1 MIEITLILLSIGG
14 FLCAPADPDHNQR
27 YLDEENEAEVI
38 IAAEPLRGVDNLQE
52 KSIPIFR
59 LKYPSY
65 VGKNNLQERL
75 QIPLNLRGT
84 GNLHEKGMPR
94 FVLKT
99 SVLNEDYPYSSRY
112 PKNDYENL

>member
-1 MIEITLILLSIGG
+1 MSIGG
-14 FLCAPADPDHNQR
+14 FLCTPADPYHDQR

-38 IAAEPLRGVDNLQE
+38 IAAKPLRGVDNLQE

-65 VGKNNLQERL
+65 VGKNNLQERS

-84 GNLHEKGMPR
+84 ENLHEKGMSG
-94 FVLKT
+94 FDLKT
-99 SVLNEDYPYSSRY
+99 YLFNEDYPSSSRY
-112 PKNDYENL
+112 PKKDYENL